1 MPLRMELRVIKS
13 FVAVADCLSFTKA
26 SHQLFITQPA
36 LSAQIRNLE
45 LELGAALLLRTKQK
59 VELTDVGRL
68 FLEEARALL
77 TQAEHAARVVN
88 QASRG
93 QTGLLRIGYVSSA
106 ALEIVPP
113 LMRDFRKLYSG
124 VQLELRNMRTVEQV
138 QALEDRRIDVGF
150 IRLPFQDADLTIAAV
165 HREPFVLVLPEG
177 HPRAAARRLA
187 LMDLSG
193 EPFVAYGRRYAPGF
207 YDRVIKICNDAGFSP
222 DVVQETGEMHTTIAL
237 VAADVGVAI
246 LPRAPVAAQPN
257 GIVMKALPTTTP
269 LSEIGVVTRRAE
281 RSVLVDNLLKV
292 LNSGGWR
299 KP

>member
-1 MPLRMELRVIKS
+1 
-13 FVAVADCLSFTKA
+13 
-26 SHQLFITQPA
+26 
-36 LSAQIRNLE
+36 
-45 LELGAALLLRTKQK
+45 
-59 VELTDVGRL
+59 
-68 FLEEARALL
+68 
-77 TQAEHAARVVN
+77 
-88 QASRG
+88 
-93 QTGLLRIGYVSSA
+93 
-106 ALEIVPP
+106 
-113 LMRDFRKLYSG
+113 MRDFRKLYSG

-165 HREPFVLVLPEG
+165 HREPFVLVLPES

-257 GIVMKALPTTTP
+257 GIVMKTLPTTTS